1 MNSITIGIFIVILV
15 YLVMMVA
22 IGIFYSKKNN
32 DVNDFYLGGRKLGPL
47 VTAMSAEASDMSSYL
62 LMGLPGLAYLS
73 GLADVGWTAIGLALG
88 TYFNWLLVSKRLR
101 RYSAKAGN
109 AITIPEFFPTVTV
122 IRAACFWQSQLLSS

>member
-47 VTAMSAEASDMSSYL
+47 
-62 LMGLPGLAYLS
+62 
-73 GLADVGWTAIGLALG
+73 
-88 TYFNWLLVSKRLR
+88 
-101 RYSAKAGN
+101 
-109 AITIPEFFPTVTV
+109 
-122 IRAACFWQSQLLSS
+122 